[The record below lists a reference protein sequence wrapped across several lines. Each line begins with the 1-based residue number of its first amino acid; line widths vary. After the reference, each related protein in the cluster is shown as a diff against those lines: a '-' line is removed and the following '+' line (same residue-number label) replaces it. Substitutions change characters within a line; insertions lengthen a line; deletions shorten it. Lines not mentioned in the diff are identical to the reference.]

1 MSSEIEKD
9 EDELSPAVSFA
20 LPFIFAPIIVLSSV
34 LGGYSILIAP
44 IFGYILITLFDFLLK
59 ISTRNPNPKLKAN
72 LFYYKLILWTWPII
86 QFSLIFWCIF
96 AVSTFEHLSTWESIF
111 LLMAQGMVTGAVGI
125 TFAHEL
131 MHQKSSKDRWLA
143 DILMAMS
150 LYGHFRTEHLLV
162 HHRYVGT
169 SKDAVTARYNES
181 FFSFFLRVLPSC
193 FKSAWCEEANRLK
206 KIGKSI
212 SDIKNPFW
220 RYGGLA
226 LLFLLFSY
234 IIGGFFGVF
243 MFLVQAFIAVL
254 HLEMANYIEHYGLTR
269 KLLGNGKYEPTKPY
283 HSWNANHT
291 ASNLLLINLQL
302 HSDHH
307 AKPDREYPL
316 LQKYDN
322 NEAPQ
327 LPYGYPLM
335 IAMCLIPMLWRKVMN
350 PRVENWKKHF
360 YPEMS

>member
-1 MSSEIEKD
+1 MSSEISK
-9 EDELSPAVSFA
+9 DELSPAVSFA
-20 LPFIFAPIIVLSSV
+20 LPFIFAPIIVISS
-34 LGGYSILIAP
+34 LFGGYSILIAP

-59 ISTRNPNPKLKAN
+59 ISTKNPNPQLKTD
-72 LFYYKLILWTWPII
+72 LFYYKVILWTWPII

-96 AVSTFEHLSTWESIF
+96 AVATFEHLSTWECIF

-131 MHQKSSKDRWLA
+131 MHQKSSGDRWLA

-193 FKSAWCEEANRLK
+193 LKSAWLEEANRLE

-226 LLFLLFSY
+226 LFFLLLSY
-234 IIGGFFGVF
+234 IIGGFFGIF

-269 KLLGNGKYEPTKPY
+269 KLLSNGKYEPTRPH

-335 IAMCLIPMLWRKVMN
+335 IAMCLIPILWRKVMN
-350 PRVENWKKHF
+350 PRVITWRKRF
-360 YPEMS
+360 YPEIP